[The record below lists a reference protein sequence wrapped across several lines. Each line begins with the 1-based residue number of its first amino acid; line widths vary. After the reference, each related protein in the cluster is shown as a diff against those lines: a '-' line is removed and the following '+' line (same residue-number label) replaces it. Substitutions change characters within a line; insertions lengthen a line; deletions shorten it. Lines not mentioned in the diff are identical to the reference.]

1 MSKQMS
7 KIFLTKQKTIIEEEQ
22 KKLLLQVETLKK
34 EDPFSDPDHA
44 TDNAAV
50 DTDVREQVGH
60 DTVEAEIKEAT
71 KRLEELKIAL
81 EFMKKGRY
89 GVCERCNKDIP
100 QARLEL
106 VPEARYCIECKKALS
121 K

>member
-1 MSKQMS
+1 VIEVEQ
-7 KIFLTKQKTIIEEEQ
+7 QKLILQIEN
-22 KKLLLQVETLKK
+22 LKK
-34 EDPFSDPDHA
+34 EDPFADPGHA

-60 DTVEAEIKEAT
+60 DTVEAEIKDAK
-71 KRLEELKIAL
+71 KRLEELKIASD
-81 EFMKKGRY
+81 FIKKGKY
-89 GVCERCNKDIP
+89 GICERCSANIP